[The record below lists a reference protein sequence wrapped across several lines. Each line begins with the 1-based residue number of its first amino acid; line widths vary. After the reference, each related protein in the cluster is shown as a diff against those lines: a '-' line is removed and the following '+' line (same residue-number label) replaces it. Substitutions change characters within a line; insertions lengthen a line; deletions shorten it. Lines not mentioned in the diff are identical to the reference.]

1 MDLNDLR
8 RKRKAAAD
16 DMTAKAQAL
25 TDIEAGEGVTEAA
38 LTKAQAAFDAA
49 EAEFKALDQQV
60 KRGEAVEAAQA
71 ASAQS
76 EVNPS
81 AVTAGAPVPGTQ
93 VAGQQVPAAASNP
106 EDRGVDVGLMMAAL
120 AANRGD
126 RQAACDHLEQAGH
139 SGVSAALSGATDG
152 AGGVTIPR
160 AQSQTMIDLLQPRVA
175 LERMGIQRHDMPA
188 GELRNA
194 RVASGPTASYGAEN
208 AATAESEPTF
218 DAVQQNF
225 KTLSSLVPIGNA
237 LLRHS
242 SASVGLTVRN
252 LMLDAMGLKKD
263 IALIRYDGTGDLPK
277 GLLNWAL
284 SGHKQA
290 AVANSVAA
298 VETAIDT
305 AVNVVEESNVMML
318 APGWIM
324 RPGTKNFLANLRHP
338 TTGFKVYPSIQEN
351 GQLKGYPIFT
361 TTQIPN
367 NLGVGSD
374 ESEVYFL
381 DAAEIMVGSS
391 QTITI
396 ASSTE
401 AAFVDAGGDTIS
413 AFQRNL
419 TLMRAVEEHDMAPS
433 HDEAIAVINGVG
445 WSL

>member
-16 DMTAKAQAL
+16 DMAARAQAL

-38 LTKAQAAFDAA
+38 MTEAQAAFEAA
-49 EAEFKALDQQV
+49 EAAFKALDVQV
-60 KRGEAVEAAQA
+60 KRAETVEAAQA

-76 EVNPS
+76 ETTAPAAPNP
-81 AVTAGAPVPGTQ
+81 APGQTA
-93 VAGQQVPAAASNP
+93 PAAAANP

-120 AANRGD
+120 AARGGD

-139 SGVSAALSGATDG
+139 SGISAALSGATDG

-160 AQSQTMIDLLQPRVA
+160 AQAQTMIELLQPRVA

-263 IALIRYDGTGDLPK
+263 IALIRYDGTGDMPK
-277 GLLNWAL
+277 GLLSWAL
-284 SGHKQA
+284 AGHKQA
-290 AVANSVAA
+290 AVANTVAA
-298 VETAIDT
+298 VENAIHT

-324 RPGTKNFLANLRHP
+324 RPGTKNFLASLRHP
-338 TTGFKVYPSIQEN
+338 DTGFRVFPSIRDSNE
-351 GQLKGYPIFT
+351 LEGYPLFT

-367 NLGVGSD
+367 NLGAGTN
-374 ESEVYFL
+374 ETEIYFL
-381 DAAEIMVGSS
+381 DASEIMLGSS

-401 AAFVDAGGDTIS
+401 AAFVDSSGDTIS

-419 TLMRAVEEHDMAPS
+419 TLMRAVEEHDMAPA
-433 HDEAIAVINGVG
+433 HDEAIAVINGVA